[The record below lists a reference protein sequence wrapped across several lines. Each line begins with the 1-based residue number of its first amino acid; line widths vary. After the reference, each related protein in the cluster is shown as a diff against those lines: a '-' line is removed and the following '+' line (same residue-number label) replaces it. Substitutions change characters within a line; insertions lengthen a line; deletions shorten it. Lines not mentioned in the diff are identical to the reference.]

1 MVEEDTEI
9 PIRGVKYARNSA
21 FLIFRGDGGSL
32 EGVRMVSLPSCF
44 TVLRKGHRVSK
55 YGIFLRQSNAAA
67 LSVTVVLVMPLVP
80 MLTLVNDSW
89 QGVTKL

>member
-1 MVEEDTEI
+1 MM
-9 PIRGVKYARNSA
+9 IRMTQGLKWYPC
-21 FLIFRGDGGSL
+21 
-32 EGVRMVSLPSCF
+32 LPA
-44 TVLRKGHRVSK
+44 LPYYGRDRVSK

-67 LSVTVVLVMPLVP
+67 LSVTVVLLMPLVP